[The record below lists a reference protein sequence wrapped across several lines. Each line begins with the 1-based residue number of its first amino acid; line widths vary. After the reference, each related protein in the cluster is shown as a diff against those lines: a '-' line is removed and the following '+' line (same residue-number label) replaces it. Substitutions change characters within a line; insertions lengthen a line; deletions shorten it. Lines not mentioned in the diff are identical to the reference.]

1 MVLFETVIIVVLE
14 VICLSVALLS
24 PAFYILQT
32 YYWQQKTIPAGMFR
46 PHMLS
51 STFVLWLGVLE
62 GDAKMYLVETG
73 KNKIQTTTNR
83 YFKIHNHTNTANM

>member
-1 MVLFETVIIVVLE
+1 
-14 VICLSVALLS
+14 
-24 PAFYILQT
+24 
-32 YYWQQKTIPAGMFR
+32 MFR

-83 YFKIHNHTNTANM
+83 YFKIHNHTNTANMNSMQLMINTIVSL